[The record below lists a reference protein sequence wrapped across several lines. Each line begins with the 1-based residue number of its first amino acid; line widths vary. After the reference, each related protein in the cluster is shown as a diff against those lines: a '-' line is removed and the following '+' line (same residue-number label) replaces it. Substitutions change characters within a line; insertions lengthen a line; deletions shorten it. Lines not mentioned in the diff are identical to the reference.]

1 MEAARLG
8 GGAVELRGV
17 GLSGQMHSAVFLD
30 SDGEVIRP
38 APLWSDARTAPQCR
52 EITDKLGRTLWR
64 VWCEHCGKHHY
75 HGPGF
80 GHREAHCQGVARDC
94 RLGHNTHADTVRRHP
109 EARHAPTLPLPG
121 RGYGAPLK
129 GGIMALEFSDGQM

>member
-1 MEAARLG
+1 MKI
-8 GGAVELRGV
+8 
-17 GLSGQMHSAVFLD
+17 
-30 SDGEVIRP
+30 VISEMP
-38 APLWSDARTAPQCR
+38 PYFFDCDAPILHAD

-64 VWCEHCGKHHY
+64 GWGEHCGKYHY